1 MAFLYEKK
9 RSKKDDH
16 EYIEITGYEGNGE
29 KIIIPDSIEGLPVEA
44 IGNHSFSGRED
55 IVSVEIPESVKILY
69 GFAFHN
75 CKNLERISIYDSLT
89 DYYDGV
95 CRQCDRLTVIDITVN
110 NSWYEVIRNFLADS
124 DRTLEFRIHVK
135 TEEGYDEARLTF
147 PEFVYDFN
155 ENTMAR
161 TIQFSIAGSGYA
173 YRECVDRRSI
183 DYREYDRL
191 FDKAVIDG
199 NSLSENIAMGRLL
212 FPKELDMGY
221 REVYERYIRKN
232 GAGILCRLIDE
243 KNEDE
248 NLELV
253 KALLEYRCA
262 DAQNNRNDGDKLL
275 ADADVDKAIEHAAG
289 SGKTLFSAALMDA
302 GRAAAG
308 SSMEF
313 AL

>member
-9 RSKKDDH
+9 KSKKDGH

-29 KIIIPDSIEGLPVEA
+29 KLVIPKTIEGLSVEA

-55 IVSVEIPESVKILY
+55 IVSVEIPESVKTLY

-75 CKNLERISIYDSLT
+75 CKNLEKISIFDSLD

-95 CRQCDRLTVIDITVN
+95 CRQCDKLKIIDITVN
-110 NSWYEVIRNFLADS
+110 SGWYEVIRNFLADS
-124 DRTLEFRIHVK
+124 DRTLEFRIHIK
-135 TEEGYDEARLTF
+135 TDNGYDEARLTF

-199 NSLSENIAMGRLL
+199 NALSESIAMGRLL
-212 FPKELDMGY
+212 FPKELLEGY
-221 REVYERYIRKN
+221 RAVYEKYVRKN
-232 GAGILCRLIDE
+232 GAGILCRLIDDV
-243 KNEDE
+243 NEDE
-248 NLELV
+248 NLELM
-253 KALLEYRCA
+253 KALLTYRCA
-262 DAQNNRNDGDKLL
+262 DAQKVLE
-275 ADADVDKAIEHAAG
+275 DADIDKAIKYA
-289 SGKTLFSAALMDA
+289 SDKGKTLFSAVFMDA
-302 GRAAAG
+302 GAG
-308 SSMEF
+308 TAGTATEF
-313 AL
+313 VL

>member
-9 RSKKDDH
+9 KSKKDGH

-29 KIIIPDSIEGLPVEA
+29 KLVIPKTIEGLSVEA

-55 IVSVEIPESVKILY
+55 IVSVEIPESVKTLY

-75 CKNLERISIYDSLT
+75 CKNLEKISIFDSLD

-95 CRQCDRLTVIDITVN
+95 CRQCDKLKIIDITVN
-110 NSWYEVIRNFLADS
+110 SGWYEVIRNFLADS
-124 DRTLEFRIHVK
+124 DRTLEFRIHIK
-135 TEEGYDEARLTF
+135 TDAGYDEARLTF

-199 NSLSENIAMGRLL
+199 NALSESIAMGRLL
-212 FPKELDMGY
+212 FPKELLEGY
-221 REVYERYIRKN
+221 RAVYEKYVRKN
-232 GAGILCRLIDE
+232 GAGILCRLIDDV
-243 KNEDE
+243 NEDE
-248 NLELV
+248 SLELM
-253 KALLEYRCA
+253 KALLTYRCA
-262 DAQNNRNDGDKLL
+262 DAQKVLE
-275 ADADVDKAIEHAAG
+275 DADIDKAIEYAAG
-289 SGKTLFSAALMDA
+289 KEKTLFSAALMDA
-302 GRAAAG
+302 GAG
-308 SSMEF
+308 TAGTVTEF
-313 AL
+313 VL

>member
-9 RSKKDDH
+9 KSKKDDH
-16 EYIEITGYEGNGE
+16 EYIEITGFEGNGE
-29 KIIIPDSIEGLPVEA
+29 KLVIPDSIEGLPVEA

-55 IVSVEIPESVKILY
+55 IVSVEIPESVKTLY

-75 CKNLERISIYDSLT
+75 CKNLERIALFDSLD

-95 CRQCDRLTVIDITVN
+95 CRQCDKLKIIDITVN

-124 DRTLEFRIHVK
+124 DRTLEFRIYIK
-135 TEEGYDEARLTF
+135 TDEGYDEARLTF

-199 NSLSENIAMGRLL
+199 NALSENIAIGRLI
-212 FPKELDMGY
+212 FPKDLLVGY
-221 REVYERYIRKN
+221 RAVYEKYVRKN
-232 GAGILCRLIDE
+232 GAGILCRLIDDE
-243 KNEDE
+243 NEDE
-248 NLELV
+248 SLELV
-253 KALLEYRCA
+253 KALLTYRCA
-262 DAQNNRNDGDKLL
+262 DAQETEDGDKLL
-275 ADADVDKAIEHAAG
+275 KDADIDKAIEHAVR

-302 GRAAAG
+302 GAPKGGA
-308 SSMEF
+308 MEF
-313 AL
+313 TL